1 MSNIPN
7 IVFLLIFI
15 QAFAWIIVLT
25 GNDRKV
31 IEIIRSLRDIRS
43 GRQASEYLNR
53 LQFPDEKFSPHEMAL
68 LTDLFVSDTNNIR
81 AGTWDE
87 LADLGVIDENENGN
101 DQAAAAMHGSGAQD
115 DK

>member
-87 LADLGVIDENENGN
+87 LADLGVIDENEISKNC
-101 DQAAAAMHGSGAQD
+101 QAAGLHPAGD
-115 DK
+115 TND